1 METLRLIVVL
11 VHLIG
16 FAVLF
21 GSWAAQAFGGERKI
35 TKIMD
40 YGLAIAGLAGLAL
53 AAPWGIDYDLN
64 YVKIGTKLV
73 ILLVIGAMLG
83 IGMARQKRGRPC
95 RRQCSGSS
103 ASWRSRTPLSRCS
116 GAERPQRTRGAPVLS
131 RTMSS
136 VPTSGVCT
144 RSSPSSSARR
154 ASTASAPTRSGCC

>member
-35 TKIMD
+35 TKMMD

-53 AAPWGIDYDLN
+53 AAPWGIDHDLN

-83 IGMARQKRGRPC
+83 IGMARQKRGDAVP
-95 RRQCSGSS
+95 S
-103 ASWRSRTPLSRCS
+103 AVFWLIGILTVTNAALALLWR
-116 GAERPQRTRGAPVLS
+116 
-131 RTMSS
+131 
-136 VPTSGVCT
+136 
-144 RSSPSSSARR
+144 
-154 ASTASAPTRSGCC
+154 